1 LKYSRNSQ
9 RKQTT
14 QNRDYLADVEVQLR
28 DRQGVPSGSLAFSK
42 RESENRADGNTSNLM
57 EKILARDN
65 MIKAYQRV
73 KANKGSHGID
83 GMSVD
88 ELRDFLIEHWLNIK
102 QKLLEGNY
110 YPSPVR
116 RVEIPKPDGGVRKLG
131 IPTVLDRLI
140 QQAIAQELTK
150 IYDPTFS
157 DNSYGF
163 RPNKSAHDAIQKAK
177 QHINQGY
184 SWVVDIDLEKFFD
197 RVNHDILMEKLS
209 KKIKDKR
216 LLTLIRRYLTS
227 GVMINGIKIS
237 SEEGT
242 PQGGPLSPL
251 LANII
256 LDELDKELDKRGHRY
271 CRYADDCNIYV
282 KSRKAGERVMASIKD
297 LLENKLKL
305 KINQNKSAV
314 DLVTRRKFLGL
325 SFYIRK
331 GQCRI
336 RIHEKSYKRFKDRIR
351 ELTNRNSGISMEYR
365 LRKLNDY
372 TTGWIN
378 YFAIADAKTR
388 IRDLEGWIR
397 RRIRACIWKQWKKIK
412 TRGRNL
418 IKLGLPKWKAWE
430 FANTRKGYWRI
441 SNSPILASTITND
454 YLENLGYR
462 SIYKR
467 YCRLS
472 KAFN

>member
-1 LKYSRNSQ
+1 VDFSGEGPNIRRFSALKYSRNSQ

-282 KSRKAGERVMASIKD
+282 KSRKAGERVNVRWCLEVF
-297 LLENKLKL
+297 LL
-305 KINQNKSAV
+305 
-314 DLVTRRKFLGL
+314 
-325 SFYIRK
+325 
-331 GQCRI
+331 
-336 RIHEKSYKRFKDRIR
+336 
-351 ELTNRNSGISMEYR
+351 
-365 LRKLNDY
+365 
-372 TTGWIN
+372 
-378 YFAIADAKTR
+378 
-388 IRDLEGWIR
+388 
-397 RRIRACIWKQWKKIK
+397 
-412 TRGRNL
+412 
-418 IKLGLPKWKAWE
+418 
-430 FANTRKGYWRI
+430 
-441 SNSPILASTITND
+441 
-454 YLENLGYR
+454 
-462 SIYKR
+462 
-467 YCRLS
+467 
-472 KAFN
+472 

>member
-1 LKYSRNSQ
+1 MKYSRNLH

-14 QNRDYLADVEVQLR
+14 QNRDCLAEVGVQLR
-28 DRQGVPSGSLAFSK
+28 DRQGVPSSSLAVSK
-42 RESENRADGNTSNLM
+42 RESENRAKDDTSNLM
-57 EKILARDN
+57 EKILARNN
-65 MIKAYQRV
+65 MIKAYKRV

-102 QKLLEGNY
+102 RKLLEGNY

-116 RVEIPKPDGGVRKLG
+116 RVGIPKPDGGVRKLG

-184 SWVVDIDLEKFFD
+184 RWVVDIDLEKFFD
-197 RVNHDILMEKLS
+197 RVNHDILMRKLS
-209 KKIKDKR
+209 EKIKDKR
-216 LLTLIRRYLTS
+216 LLTVIRRYLSS
-227 GVMINGIKIS
+227 GVMVNGVKIS

-251 LANII
+251 LANIL
-256 LDELDKELDKRGHRY
+256 LDQLDKELDKRGHRY

-282 KSRKAGERVMASIKD
+282 KSKKAGERVMASIKD

-305 KINQNKSAV
+305 GINQNKSAV
-314 DLVTRRKFLGL
+314 DLVSRRKFLGF
-325 SFYIRK
+325 SFYFSK
-331 GQCRI
+331 GECHI
-336 RIHEKSYKRFKDRIR
+336 RIHEKLQKV
-351 ELTNRNSGISMEYR
+351 
-365 LRKLNDY
+365 
-372 TTGWIN
+372 
-378 YFAIADAKTR
+378 
-388 IRDLEGWIR
+388 
-397 RRIRACIWKQWKKIK
+397 
-412 TRGRNL
+412 
-418 IKLGLPKWKAWE
+418 
-430 FANTRKGYWRI
+430 
-441 SNSPILASTITND
+441 
-454 YLENLGYR
+454 
-462 SIYKR
+462 
-467 YCRLS
+467 
-472 KAFN
+472 

>member
-1 LKYSRNSQ
+1 MKYSRNLH

-14 QNRDYLADVEVQLR
+14 QNRDCLAEVGVQLR
-28 DRQGVPSGSLAFSK
+28 DRQGVPSSSLAVSK
-42 RESENRADGNTSNLM
+42 RESENRAKDDTSNLM
-57 EKILARDN
+57 EKILARNN
-65 MIKAYQRV
+65 MIKAYKRV

-102 QKLLEGNY
+102 RKLLEGNY

-116 RVEIPKPDGGVRKLG
+116 RVGIPKPDGGVRKLG

-184 SWVVDIDLEKFFD
+184 RWVVDIDLEKFFD
-197 RVNHDILMEKLS
+197 RVNHDILMRKLS
-209 KKIKDKR
+209 EKIKDKR
-216 LLTLIRRYLTS
+216 LLTVIRRYLSS
-227 GVMINGIKIS
+227 GVMVNGVKIS

-251 LANII
+251 LANIL
-256 LDELDKELDKRGHRY
+256 LDQLDKELDKRGHRY

-282 KSRKAGERVMASIKD
+282 KSKKAGERVMASIKD

-305 KINQNKSAV
+305 GINQNKSAV
-314 DLVTRRKFLGL
+314 DLVSRRKFLGF
-325 SFYIRK
+325 SFYFSK
-331 GQCRI
+331 GECHI

-351 ELTNRNSGISMEYR
+351 ELTNRNSGIGMEYR
-365 LRKLNDY
+365 LRRLNDY

-378 YFAIADAKTR
+378 YFAIANAKSR
-388 IRDLEGWIR
+388 IQVLEGWIR
-397 RRIRACIWKQWKKIK
+397 RRLRACIWKQWKKIK

-418 IKLGLPKWKAWE
+418 IKLGLPEWKAWE

-441 SNSPILASTITND
+441 SNSPILNATLTNK
-454 YLENLGYR
+454 YFESIGYK
-462 SIYKR
+462 SLSQR
-467 YCRLS
+467 YQTVHNS
-472 KAFN
+472 